1 MKSILIAHCTL
12 TQHWYFTYM
21 HTEFVMLK
29 RENSNCLSRIP
40 QIIIYAYPDHLFACG
55 RFHLPSSPAGVPRK
69 SHRVMALLSPFGDNS
84 YVPWIVPSSETT

>member
-12 TQHWYFTYM
+12 TQHRSFTYM

-40 QIIIYAYPDHLFACG
+40 QIIIYA
-55 RFHLPSSPAGVPRK
+55 
-69 SHRVMALLSPFGDNS
+69 
-84 YVPWIVPSSETT
+84 